1 MAPKRIAIV
10 GAGLSG
16 LSAAALLAKRGF
28 AVTVIEKNRTP
39 GGVARSFTDK
49 GFTFDMGPS
58 WYLMPEVFER
68 FFSAFNKKPSDFF
81 NLISLDP
88 SYKVFFGPH
97 DAVVIQKDH
106 AYIVQLFETLEAG
119 AGERIIAYLDDARY
133 KYETAMSEF
142 LYRDYR
148 SIFDFFNTKTMI
160 GGVKLNLFQSLEKH
174 IRRSFAHEK
183 IQKIL
188 GYNVVFIGC
197 SPFKSPAL
205 YSLMSHVDI
214 TLGVFYPKGGISRLV
229 EAIYQVAKDHSV
241 EFIFGEEA
249 KAITVTQ
256 GRATTVETENQA
268 IEADGFLA
276 AVDYQHAEQD
286 LIPPQYRRYSASY
299 WNKRILA
306 PSALLIY
313 LGLNKKIPG
322 LEHHNLFLSEN
333 WKRHFQ
339 AIFDTPSW
347 PENPSYYIGCPSKT
361 DPSVAPQDG
370 ENLFILV
377 PVAPA
382 LDDDDRRRE
391 QFSDT
396 ILAHIEKML
405 EINITD
411 SIIVKRII
419 SPRDFKEAHKLYKG
433 TAMGLAHTLFQ
444 SALFRPS
451 HRSKKVSNLYFSS
464 HYTHPGI
471 GMPMVIISSHI
482 IADIIERDFL

>member
-1 MAPKRIAIV
+1 MARKRIVII

-28 AVTVIEKNRTP
+28 AVTVMDKQDTP

-68 FFSAFNKKPSDFF
+68 FFAEFDKKTSDFF
-81 NLISLDP
+81 KLVALDP
-88 SYKVFFGPH
+88 SYNVLFGPR
-97 DAVVIQKDH
+97 DSVVIRRDH
-106 AYIVQLFETLEAG
+106 EYIVQLFETLEAG
-119 AGERIIAYLDDARY
+119 AGERIIQYLEDARY
-133 KYETAMSEF
+133 KYETAMAEF
-142 LYRDYR
+142 LYRDYQ

-160 GGVKLNLFQSLEKH
+160 GGIRLNLFQSLDRH
-174 IRRSFAHEK
+174 IRRSFTHEK
-183 IQKIL
+183 LQKIL

-214 TLGVFYPKGGISRLV
+214 TSGVYYPLGGMNKLV
-229 EAIYQVAKDHSV
+229 DALYTVGVEHGV
-241 EFIFGEEA
+241 EFMWGAEVT
-249 KAITVTQ
+249 AINIERGTARSVTTQ
-256 GRATTVETENQA
+256 HQV
-268 IEADGFLA
+268 IDADCILA
-276 AVDYQHAEQD
+276 AVDYHHAEQD
-286 LIPPQYRRYSASY
+286 LIPSAYRRYSASY
-299 WNKRILA
+299 WNKRLLA
-306 PSALLIY
+306 PSALIIY

-361 DPSVAPQDG
+361 DPFVAPQDG
-370 ENLFILV
+370 EGLFFLV

-382 LDDDDRRRE
+382 LDDDDNRRE
-391 QFSDT
+391 QFSDA
-396 ILAHIEKML
+396 ILSHFEKML
-405 EINITD
+405 GIKITD
-411 SIIVKRII
+411 AIVVKRII
-419 SPRDFKEAHKLYKG
+419 SPRDFRESHNLYKG

-451 HRSKKVSNLYFSS
+451 HRSSKVSNLYFSS
-464 HYTHPGI
+464 HYTHPGV
-471 GMPMVIISSHI
+471 GMPMVVISSHI
-482 IADIIERDFL
+482 IADIIGRDFS